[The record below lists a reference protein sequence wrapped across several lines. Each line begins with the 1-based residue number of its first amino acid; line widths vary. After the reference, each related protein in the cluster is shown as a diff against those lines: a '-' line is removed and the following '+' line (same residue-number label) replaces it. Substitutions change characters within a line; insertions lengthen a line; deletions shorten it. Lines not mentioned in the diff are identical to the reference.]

1 MYFLAM
7 TSFLHNKLSH
17 INEMLSSLIQPK
29 QINQTGAFKMDNI
42 FKDEKMCTGIQV
54 LQEWQWLHNESINFE
69 YLGCKMLLQNGQI

>member
-1 MYFLAM
+1 M

-42 FKDEKMCTGIQV
+42 FKDEKNVYRYSSLARMAV
-54 LQEWQWLHNESINFE
+54 AA
-69 YLGCKMLLQNGQI
+69 

>member
-42 FKDEKMCTGIQV
+42 FKDEKNVYRYSSLARMAV
-54 LQEWQWLHNESINFE
+54 AA
-69 YLGCKMLLQNGQI
+69 